1 MMMNN
6 DKKIKELEKARLYS
20 KKHIPVD
27 VGCLVVASLGFWI
40 ISKFFSVP
48 IWLIAIVL
56 GISVV
61 TLLGN
66 IINYIFCGKKLKALQ

>member
-1 MMMNN
+1 MST
-6 DKKIKELEKARLYS
+6 DKEIKELEKARMYS

-27 VGCLVVASLGFWI
+27 AGCLVVASLGFWI

-48 IWLIAIVL
+48 IWLIVIVL
-56 GISVV
+56 GVSAF

-66 IINYIFCGKKLKALQ
+66 IINYIFCGRKLKALQ